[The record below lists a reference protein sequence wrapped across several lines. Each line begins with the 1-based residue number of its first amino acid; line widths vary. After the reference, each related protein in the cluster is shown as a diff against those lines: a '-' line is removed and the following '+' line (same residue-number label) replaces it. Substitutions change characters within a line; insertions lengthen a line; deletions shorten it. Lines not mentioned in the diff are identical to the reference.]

1 MAADTDVLE
10 PEGEFVEIDDADE
23 SDVED
28 TEDGGAIVKLDD
40 EAPKAG
46 DSAFYENLAET
57 LPREELD
64 KLEATTT
71 KLEWGDVVNEI
82 MDARNGKIPDDW
94 FAVIIVSGLINRK
107 MEQFRTWHSP

>member
-1 MAADTDVLE
+1 MSGPVT
-10 PEGEFVEIDDADE
+10 
-23 SDVED
+23 
-28 TEDGGAIVKLDD
+28 K
-40 EAPKAG
+40 
-46 DSAFYENLAET
+46 
-57 LPREELD
+57 EELD

-107 MEQFRTWHSP
+107 MEQFNT